1 MRLIPV
7 AGIRRDGVRHD
18 SERGSAMI
26 IVITVIAMATL
37 LSVAVVSRTSNGLAS
52 SRQNQDY
59 AGALAKADAG
69 VSDALFRVDQFGT
82 GPPSSFCVGA
92 GCTVAAVPGAPGVE
106 YRVDVIDN
114 NTVKVQSRGLS
125 NGVAHAVQ
133 AEFTRQLELPFAI
146 FANSA
151 ASFRGTVDGPSCTQ
165 AAMPCEGVYYVD
177 DQQPPNV
184 VKSRNASV
192 GTSGNLSCTGN
203 GSPADEFATYP
214 GGTNNGCPNHVV
226 LSGEYKPK
234 DPITGPCPPPASSP
248 PTPCRDA
255 GAYTTLTSVQCAN
268 QTGAIA
274 PGRYFCA
281 SSLVFKMSGASGQ
294 TPVTVGAGTVNG
306 GKVEYFVIPSTGT
319 ADVVVDSA
327 YVNVAADPTKLRIN
341 LAGAGR
347 LDAGSGSHAGTINAI
362 LYAPSATS
370 TNNGCKIDI
379 RGALVINDYTCNGA
393 PHLQVQ
399 YDTRIAALQQSNWT
413 LRNFKEIPSRAVSIP

>member
-7 AGIRRDGVRHD
+7 VGRGRED
-18 SERGSAMI
+18 ERGAAMI

-37 LSVAVVSRTSNGLAS
+37 LSVAVVSRTSNGLDS

-59 AGALAKADAG
+59 AGALANADAG

-82 GPPSSFCVGA
+82 GVPTRFCVGP
-92 GCTVAAVPGAPGVE
+92 GCTVAAVPGAPGVQ
-106 YRVDVIDN
+106 YRVDVIDD
-114 NTVKVQSRGLS
+114 NTVRVRSRGLV
-125 NGVAHAVQ
+125 NGVPHAVQ
-133 AEFTRQLELPFAI
+133 AEFVRQLELPFAI

-151 ASFRGTVDGPSCTQ
+151 AAFRGNVDGPSCTQ

-184 VKSRNASV
+184 VPSRLASV
-192 GTSGNLSCTGN
+192 GTTGTLRCTGT
-203 GSPADEFATYP
+203 GSPAGQFATYP
-214 GGTNNGCPNHVV
+214 GGANNGCPNHTV
-226 LSGEYKPK
+226 LGGEYDPQ
-234 DPITGPCPPPASSP
+234 DPIAGPCPPPPASP

-255 GAYTTLTSVQCAN
+255 TAYTTLTATACAN
-268 QTGAIA
+268 QTGPIA

-281 SSLVFKMSGASGQ
+281 SKLVFKGSA
-294 TPVTVGAGTVNG
+294 TIGAGTGNG
-306 GKVEYFVIPSTGT
+306 GKAEYFVIPATGT
-319 ADVVVDSA
+319 TDVVLDDA
-327 YVNVAADPTKLRIN
+327 LVNVGGDPTRFRVN

-347 LDAGSGSHAGTINAI
+347 LDGGSGGNAGAINAI

-370 TNNGCKIDI
+370 TNNGCKIKI

-399 YDTRIAALQQSNWT
+399 YDTRISTLQQSNWT
-413 LRNFKEIPSRAVSIP
+413 LRNFKEIPSGDVVIP